1 MAKKESR
8 VTITAKDIEENKKE
22 VTLDVS
28 GIGELTV
35 EIRYTL
41 NLHDMLQLVEDVV
54 SSVVDGEANT
64 YIPEIR
70 EFALQ
75 AGVIKAYTNIKLPQS
90 ADKQYDIISRTDLFK
105 KVVQHID
112 FNQLG
117 EVRNAV
123 FDRIEHEVAM
133 IESVLSSK
141 VNEMVTEF
149 AAILSNLDTVFDGVK
164 NTDVNN
170 FVKQLSQIGSMT
182 EESIAKAVMDIQR
195 QEIGKQEDDVTVISP
210 FTKKN

>member
-117 EVRNAV
+117 EIRNAV

-133 IESVLSSK
+133 MESALAQNVSTLIAEVSALIDNFENAFGNVDGSDVAGFIK
-141 VNEMVTEF
+141 
-149 AAILSNLDTVFDGVK
+149 NLAQMDG
-164 NTDVNN
+164 
-170 FVKQLSQIGSMT
+170 MT
-182 EESIAKAVMDIQR
+182 EEALAKAVLNAQR
-195 QEIGKQEDDVTVISP
+195 NDKKINPNAISAAP
-210 FTKKN
+210 FMKKS

>member
-8 VTITAKDIEENKKE
+8 VTITAKDIAENKKE

-117 EVRNAV
+117 EIRNAV

-133 IESVLSSK
+133 IESALAQN
-141 VNEMVTEF
+141 VNTLIAEVSALIDNFENAF
-149 AAILSNLDTVFDGVK
+149 GNVDGSDVAGFIKNLAQMDG
-164 NTDVNN
+164 
-170 FVKQLSQIGSMT
+170 MT
-182 EESIAKAVMDIQR
+182 EETLAKAVLNAQR
-195 QEIGKQEDDVTVISP
+195 NDKKISP
-210 FTKKN
+210 NAISAAPFMKKN